1 MTTRHDYNP
10 DALQRIRN
18 GACARDLGWDEK
30 FYGEVCR
37 KHGIEPM
44 AVSVA
49 LTEAIPTPPESK
61 DYKPS
66 LARPSKPSLANS
78 GRQVGFGAPKWLIT
92 ELTAIVEAQRVSR
105 IKFVRKALFDAA
117 LAESTLPD
125 WRQKAGGG
133 AIYSITTTLSD
144 GEIDAI
150 NGAALLRSMTF
161 NEFARRAVALAVAQ
175 AIAVSP

>member
-10 DALQRIRN
+10 DALQRIRD

-37 KHGIEPM
+37 KHGIEPAPTM
-44 AVSVA
+44 SLEPPCPVPS
-49 LTEAIPTPPESK
+49 LPEAK
-61 DYKPS
+61 DYKP
-66 LARPSKPSLANS
+66 LPARSSKPSLANG

-92 ELTAIVEAQRVSR
+92 ELTAIVDAQRVSR

-125 WRQKAGGG
+125 WRQEAGGG

-150 NGAALLRSMTF
+150 NGAALF
-161 NEFARRAVALAVAQ
+161 GA
-175 AIAVSP
+175 